1 MDTPDARTLS
11 NDALEPL
18 RLQAVRLSR
27 RGETNTA
34 IAEILGVNRRTVG
47 LWLQRYAAAGP
58 RALQA
63 KRRGRKVGEQR
74 TLTPNQ
80 ETDMQRLLIDKTPDQ
95 LKLTFALWSR
105 QAVRE
110 LLRVRCGVRMPIRT
124 VGEYLHR
131 WGFTPQKP
139 IKRAYEQSPAAV
151 QRWLTETY
159 PTIAARAK
167 QEAAEIHWGDETGVR
182 SDEVRGRG
190 YAPRGQTPVRRIPA
204 RRHSVS
210 MISTLTNQGKV
221 RFMLYR
227 QALNAQR
234 LIRFLTRLTREA
246 DRKVFLILDNL
257 KVHHATLVRDWLAA
271 HGETIEVFYL
281 PSYSP
286 ELNPDEYLNGDL
298 KTGVHNGIPPRSE
311 KALVQHVLGH
321 MRMLQRLPGRTSR
334 YFAHPCIRYAAA

>member
-1 MDTPDARTLS
+1 MDKHDGRTLS
-11 NDALEPL
+11 NDALEQL
-18 RLQAVRLSR
+18 RWQAVRLSR

-47 LWLQRYAAAGP
+47 LWLQRYAAAGT

-74 TLTPNQ
+74 TLTPDQ
-80 ETDMQRLLIDKTPDQ
+80 EAAVQRLVVDKTPDQ

-110 LLRVRCGVRMPIRT
+110 LLRVRLAIRMPIRT
-124 VGEYLHR
+124 VGEYLRR

-139 IKRAYEQSPAAV
+139 IRRAYEQNPAAV
-151 QRWLTETY
+151 QRWLRETY
-159 PTIAARAK
+159 PTLAARAT
-167 QEAAEIHWGDETGVR
+167 EEEAEIHWGDETGVR
-182 SDEVRGRG
+182 SDDVRGRG
-190 YAPRGQTPVRRIPA
+190 YAPRGQTPVRRVPA

-227 QALNAQR
+227 QALNARR
-234 LIRFLTRLTREA
+234 LIRFLTRLTRDA
-246 DRKVFLILDNL
+246 GRKVFLILDNL
-257 KVHHATLVRDWLAA
+257 KVHHATLVRDWLEV
-271 HGETIEVFYL
+271 HRETIEVFYL

-298 KTGVHNGIPPRSE
+298 KVGVHTGIPPRSE
-311 KALVQHVLGH
+311 QALVHTILGH
-321 MRMLQRLPGRTSR
+321 MRMLQQRPDRTSK

>member
-11 NDALEPL
+11 NDALEQL
-18 RLQAVRLSR
+18 RSQAVRLSR

-47 LWLQRYAAAGP
+47 LWLQRYAAAGA
-58 RALQA
+58 RALRA

-74 TLTPNQ
+74 TLTPHQ
-80 ETDMQRLLIDKTPDQ
+80 ETDIQRLLIDTTPDQ
-95 LKLTFALWSR
+95 LTLTFALWSR

-110 LLRVRCGVRMPIRT
+110 LLRIRCGVAMPIRT
-124 VGEYLHR
+124 VGEYLRR

-139 IKRAYEQSPAAV
+139 VRRAYEQSPAAV
-151 QRWLTETY
+151 QRWLTDTY
-159 PTIAARAK
+159 PTIATRAK

-182 SDEVRGRG
+182 SDDVRGRG

-234 LIRFLTRLTREA
+234 LIRFLTRLTRDA
-246 DRKVFLILDNL
+246 ARKVFLILDNL

-271 HGETIEVFYL
+271 HREMIEVFYL

-298 KTGVHNGIPPRSE
+298 KAGVHTGIPPRSE
-311 KALVQHVLGH
+311 QALVRSVLGH
-321 MRMLQRLPGRTSR
+321 MRMLQQRPNRTSR

>member
-1 MDTPDARTLS
+1 MDKHDGRTLS
-11 NDALEPL
+11 NDALEQL
-18 RLQAVRLSR
+18 RWQAVRFSR

-47 LWLQRYAAAGP
+47 LWLQRYAAAGA

-74 TLTPNQ
+74 TLTPDQ
-80 ETDMQRLLIDKTPDQ
+80 EGEVQRLLVDKTPDQ

-110 LLRVRCGVRMPIRT
+110 LLRVRLAIRMPIRT

-139 IKRAYEQSPAAV
+139 TRRAYEQNPGAV
-151 QRWLTETY
+151 RRWLRETY

-167 QEAAEIHWGDETGVR
+167 EEAAEIHWGDETGVR
-182 SDEVRGRG
+182 SDDVRGRG

-210 MISTLTNQGKV
+210 RISTLTNQGKV

-234 LIRFLTRLTREA
+234 LLRFLTRLTRDA
-246 DRKVFLILDNL
+246 GRKVFLILDNL
-257 KVHHATLVRDWLAA
+257 KVHHATKVRDWLAA
-271 HGETIEVFYL
+271 HRETIEVFYL

-298 KTGVHNGIPPRSE
+298 KAGVHTGIPPRSE
-311 KALVQHVLGH
+311 
-321 MRMLQRLPGRTSR
+321 
-334 YFAHPCIRYAAA
+334 

>member
-1 MDTPDARTLS
+1 MDKHDGRTLS
-11 NDALEPL
+11 NAALEQL
-18 RLQAVRLSR
+18 RWQAVRLSR

-47 LWLQRYAAAGP
+47 LWRQRYAAAGA

-74 TLTPNQ
+74 TLTPDQ
-80 ETDMQRLLIDKTPDQ
+80 EAVVQRLVVDKTPDQ

-110 LLRVRCGVRMPIRT
+110 LLRVRLAIRMPIRT
-124 VGEYLHR
+124 VGEYLRR

-139 IKRAYEQSPAAV
+139 IKRAYEQNPAAV
-151 QRWLTETY
+151 QRWLRETY

-167 QEAAEIHWGDETGVR
+167 EEEAEIHWGDETGVR
-182 SDEVRGRG
+182 SDDVRGRG
-190 YAPRGQTPVRRIPA
+190 YAPRGQTPVRRVPA

-227 QALNAQR
+227 QALNARR
-234 LIRFLTRLTREA
+234 LLRFLTRLTRDA
-246 DRKVFLILDNL
+246 GRKVFLILDNL
-257 KVHHATLVRDWLAA
+257 KVHHATLVRDWLEV
-271 HGETIEVFYL
+271 HRETIEVFYL

-298 KTGVHNGIPPRSE
+298 KAGVHSGVPSRTE
-311 KALVQHVLGH
+311 KALVQSVLGH
-321 MRMLQRLPGRTSR
+321 MRMLQQRPDRTGK

>member
-1 MDTPDARTLS
+1 MDKHDARTLS
-11 NDALEPL
+11 NDAVEQL
-18 RLQAVRLSR
+18 RSQAVRLSR

-47 LWLQRYAAAGP
+47 FWLQRFAAGGAP
-58 RALQA
+58 ALRA

-74 TLTPNQ
+74 TLTPAQ
-80 ETDMQRLLIDKTPDQ
+80 ETEVQRLLVDKTPDQ

-110 LLRVRCGVRMPIRT
+110 LLRVRLAIRMPIRT
-124 VGEYLHR
+124 VGEYLRR

-139 IKRAYEQSPAAV
+139 TKRAYEQNPVAV
-151 QRWLTETY
+151 RRWLTETY

-182 SDEVRGRG
+182 SDDVRGRG
-190 YAPRGQTPVRRIPA
+190 YAPRGQTPVRRVPA

-227 QALNAQR
+227 QALNARR
-234 LIRFLTRLTREA
+234 LIRFLTRLTRDA
-246 DRKVFLILDNL
+246 GRKVFLILDNL

-271 HGETIEVFYL
+271 HVETIEVFYL

-298 KTGVHNGIPPRSE
+298 KAGVHGGIPPRSE
-311 KALVQHVLGH
+311 KALVQAVLGH
-321 MRMLQRLPGRTSR
+321 MRMLQQRPDRTGK

>member
-1 MDTPDARTLS
+1 MDTSDARTLS
-11 NDALEPL
+11 NDALEQL
-18 RLQAVRLSR
+18 RSQAVRLSR

-47 LWLQRYAAAGP
+47 LWLQRYAAAGV
-58 RALQA
+58 RGLQA

-74 TLTPNQ
+74 TLTPDQ
-80 ETDMQRLLIDKTPDQ
+80 ETDIQRLLIDKTPDQ

-110 LLRVRCGVRMPIRT
+110 LLRVRLAIRMPIRT
-124 VGEYLHR
+124 VGEYLRR

-182 SDEVRGRG
+182 SDDVRGRG
-190 YAPRGQTPVRRIPA
+190 YAPRGQTPVRRVPA

-234 LIRFLTRLTREA
+234 LIRFLTRLTRDA
-246 DRKVFLILDNL
+246 NRMVFLILDNL
-257 KVHHATLVRDWLAA
+257 KVHHATLVRDWLEA
-271 HGETIEVFYL
+271 HRETIEVFYL

-298 KTGVHNGIPPRSE
+298 KAGVHGGIPPRSE

-321 MRMLQRLPGRTSR
+321 MRRLQRLPGRTSR
-334 YFAHPCIRYAAA
+334 SFVHPCIRYAAA

>member
-11 NDALEPL
+11 NDALEQL
-18 RLQAVRLSR
+18 RWQAVRLSR

-47 LWLQRYAAAGP
+47 LWLQRYAAVGP

-74 TLTPNQ
+74 TLTPGQ
-80 ETDMQRLLIDKTPDQ
+80 ETAIQRLLIDKTPDQ
-95 LKLTFALWSR
+95 LTLTFALWSR

-110 LLRVRCGVRMPIRT
+110 LLRVRWGVRMPIRT
-124 VGEYLHR
+124 VGEYLRR

-139 IKRAYEQSPAAV
+139 VKRAYEQSPAAV
-151 QRWLTETY
+151 QRWLTETS
-159 PTIAARAK
+159 PAIAARAK

-182 SDEVRGRG
+182 SDDVRGRG

-271 HGETIEVFYL
+271 HVEAIEVFYL

-298 KTGVHNGIPPRSE
+298 KAGVHGGIPPRSE